1 MLISSLNS
9 GSMIRYSA
17 ICSAIPAS
25 SGLWRGREVR
35 PPGGARE
42 SRNSPGAASPAGSPQ
57 LGEQSLGVLEVG
69 RVEALGEPGVDRCE
83 DVERLAAP
91 ALVAPEPGQARG
103 RAQLVIPNPSPS
115 ISLVDGVERAC

>member
-57 LGEQSLGVLEVG
+57 LGEQRLGVPEVG

-83 DVERLAAP
+83 EVERLARGPRVP
-91 ALVAPEPGQARG
+91 AGPGQPGGAR
-103 RAQLVIPNPSPS
+103 QP
-115 ISLVDGVERAC
+115 VDLAPLL